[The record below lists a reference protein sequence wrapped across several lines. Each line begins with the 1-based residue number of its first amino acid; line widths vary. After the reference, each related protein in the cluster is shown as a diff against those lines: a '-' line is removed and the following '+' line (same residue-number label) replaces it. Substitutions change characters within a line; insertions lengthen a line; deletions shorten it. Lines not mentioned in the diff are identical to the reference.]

1 MSHIQNIPQSLQADA
16 YVFLTYGAVAERY
29 PVGLAVQGVTCHPN
43 KRFRTSISRYYDP
56 QAWKSADAYTAEVQS
71 KITNSWYH

>member
-1 MSHIQNIPQSLQADA
+1 M
-16 YVFLTYGAVAERY
+16 FLTYGAVAERY

-56 QAWKSADAYTAEVQS
+56 MSWKSADAYTAEVQ
-71 KITNSWYH
+71 